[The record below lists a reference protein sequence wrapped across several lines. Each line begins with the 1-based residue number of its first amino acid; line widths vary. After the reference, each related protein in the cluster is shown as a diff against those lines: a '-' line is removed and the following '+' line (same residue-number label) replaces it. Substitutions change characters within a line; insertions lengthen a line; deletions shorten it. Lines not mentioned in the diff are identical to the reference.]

1 MRLRTIGGLWIEGE
15 TPRTR
20 LGPRPLSLL
29 ALVAA
34 AGKKGISRE
43 RAVGILWAD
52 TDEDQARHALSQT
65 LYRLKRDT
73 GRDWF
78 TPTTELRLDP
88 SVSSDIR
95 SFHEALAAGDLET
108 ATALYTGPFL
118 EGFYLTGAPE
128 FERWMEEERDRLH
141 HQALRA
147 LERLAARSDES
158 RQLPRAVRSWHRLT
172 ELDPFSAL
180 YAMGYMRALAAA
192 GDRPRALAHAN
203 LYRETVRRE
212 LDTEPDP
219 AVRQLEVALRAPH
232 PEVRVAPPFPALA
245 DAAGPAE
252 PVSAQRVAAPR
263 MRWLVPV
270 VLVGIVLLGLALRGV
285 SDATDQPPPF
295 LAVGRIRTPQLGDSS
310 SLGPVL
316 RDMLATSLGSIPGL
330 RVVANSRLIELMPRG
345 ADTMPGATSDAAR
358 RAGAT
363 EMLEG
368 ELVPS
373 ATGLALVLRRVALRS
388 GVVQQGYSV
397 HAMGPAQLV
406 DSATTAIA
414 RDLQLESPSAA
425 VATIRTSSPAAYALY
440 EEGLRAFYRWDGAAA
455 YRLMKA
461 AVERDS
467 AFAMA
472 AYYGWWASR
481 GIMPGP
487 EGDRDLL
494 HRAKLLAPRA
504 IDRERLL
511 IEGSVATMI
520 APLPTVLAIAETLAV
535 RYPED
540 PDGQILLGGARHH
553 AGDWPGAIAAYERA
567 VALDSLASA
576 TPGSYCR
583 LCVAL
588 GGIGAAYAWWDSAGA
603 AERTAR
609 RFIALRPHEEI
620 AWSALIEPL
629 LRLGRRDEALA
640 AIQKRDSLATIP
652 YSFRGLLQRDLIRWG
667 RFEELDP
674 QLLDDLN
681 SSSASVRG
689 EARWLMLFSLRNQGR
704 LREAMALARDHIIPG
719 SSSRVV
725 GLPPEGLMQVTI
737 SLEARRP
744 LEAAQGF
751 QEVAAISLSQSLTP
765 GFKARFVTWMLTLAG
780 TALASAGD
788 TAAVRRLADSAEQI
802 GKGSNWGRDPRLH
815 HYLRGLLFQRKGHH
829 AEAVGAFRRAVFS
842 TSDGFTRIN
851 LEMGRS
857 LVALGRAM
865 EAIAILQPA
874 LRGGVDGSNSYVT
887 YTELHEAL
895 AQAFE
900 LAGQPDSAAAHYG
913 AVARAWRRADPQFR
927 DRHQQ
932 AKLKAGP

>member
-1 MRLRTIGGLWIEGE
+1 LRLRTIGGLWIEDE
-15 TPRTR
+15 APRAP

-34 AGKKGISRE
+34 AGRKGISRE
-43 RAVGILWAD
+43 RVVGILWAD
-52 TDEDQARHALSQT
+52 TDEEQARHALSQT

-88 SVSSDIR
+88 SVSSDIG
-95 SFHEALAAGDLET
+95 SFHEAMAAGDLET
-108 ATALYTGPFL
+108 ATALYTGTFL

-128 FERWMEEERDRLH
+128 FERWVEEERDRLH

-147 LERLAARSDES
+147 LEHLAARSDES
-158 RQLPRAVRSWHRLT
+158 RQLPQAVRIWHRLT
-172 ELDPFSAL
+172 ELDPVSAR
-180 YAMGYMRALAAA
+180 YATGYMRALAAV

-203 LYRETVRRE
+203 LYRATVHRE

-219 AVRQLEVALRAPH
+219 AVLQLEAALRASH
-232 PEVRVAPPFPALA
+232 PAVPVEPPPTV
-245 DAAGPAE
+245 E
-252 PVSAQRVAAPR
+252 PMRRSSEPPPMQRVALPGIR
-263 MRWLVPV
+263 RLVPFA
-270 VLVGIVLLGLALRGV
+270 LLGIVVLGLALRGMRN
-285 SDATDQPPPF
+285 ATEKPPPF
-295 LAVGRIRTPQLGDSS
+295 LAVGKIRTPELGDTS

-330 RVVANSRLIELMPRG
+330 RVVANSRLIELLPRG
-345 ADTMPGATSDAAR
+345 ADTVPGAATDAAR

-363 EMLEG
+363 EILEG
-368 ELVPS
+368 ELVLS
-373 ATGLALVLRRVALRS
+373 AAGLALVLRRVALRS
-388 GVVQQGYSV
+388 GIVRQGYSV
-397 HAMGPAQLV
+397 HATGPSQLV
-406 DSATTAIA
+406 DSATMAIA
-414 RDLQLESPSAA
+414 RDLQLQSPSAG

-481 GIMPGP
+481 GVMSEP

-494 HRAKLLAPRA
+494 RRAKDLAPRA

-511 IEGSVATMI
+511 IEGSVATMV
-520 APLPTVLAIAETLAV
+520 APLPTVVAIAETLTV

-540 PDGQILLGGARHH
+540 PDGQILLGGARHA
-553 AGDWPGAIAAYERA
+553 AGDWAGAVAAYERA
-567 VALDSLASA
+567 VAIDSLASA

-588 GGIGAAYAWWDSAGA
+588 GAIGAAYVWWDSVGA

-609 RFIALRPHEEI
+609 RFISLRPQEEI
-620 AWSALIEPL
+620 AWSALVEPL
-629 LRLGRRDEALA
+629 LRQGRREEALA
-640 AIQKRDSLATIP
+640 AIQKRDSLTTVP
-652 YSFRGLLQRDLIRWG
+652 FSYRGLLQRDLIRRG
-667 RFEELDP
+667 RFEELDR
-674 QLLDDLN
+674 QLLDDLV
-681 SSSASVRG
+681 SSSVSVRG
-689 EARWLMLFSLRNQGR
+689 ESRWLMLFSLRNQGR

-719 SSSRVV
+719 SASRVV
-725 GLPPEGLMQVTI
+725 GLQPEGLMQVTI

-751 QEVAAISLSQSLTP
+751 REVAATSLSQNLTP
-765 GFKARFVTWMLTLAG
+765 GFKARFATWMLALAG
-780 TALASAGD
+780 TALAAAGD
-788 TAAVRRLADSAEQI
+788 TAAVHRLADSAEQI

-815 HYLRGLLFQRKGHH
+815 HYLRGLLFQREGHH
-829 AEAVGAFRRAVFS
+829 AEAVEAFRRAVFS

-857 LVALGRAM
+857 LVALGRAK
-865 EAIAILQPA
+865 EAIGILQPA

-887 YTELHEAL
+887 HTELHELL
-895 AQAFE
+895 AQSFD
-900 LAGQPDSAAAHYG
+900 LAGQPDSAAAHYR
-913 AVARAWRRADPQFR
+913 AVERAWRRADPQFR
-927 DRHQQ
+927 ERYLR
-932 AKLKAGP
+932 AKQKAGA

>member
-15 TPRTR
+15 APRAP
-20 LGPRPLSLL
+20 LGPRLLGLL

-34 AGKKGISRE
+34 AGRKGISRE

-52 TDEDQARHALSQT
+52 TDEEQARHALSQT

-88 SVSSDIR
+88 SVSSDIG
-95 SFHEALAAGDLET
+95 SFHQAMAAGDLET
-108 ATALYTGPFL
+108 AAALYTGRFL
-118 EGFYLTGAPE
+118 EGFYLTAAPE
-128 FERWMEEERDRLH
+128 FERWVEEERDRLH
-141 HQALRA
+141 HQVLRA
-147 LERLAARSDES
+147 LEQLAARSDES
-158 RQLPRAVRSWHRLT
+158 GPLPQAVRIWHRLT
-172 ELDPFSAL
+172 ELDPLSAR
-180 YAMGYMRALAAA
+180 YAAGHMRALAAV
-192 GDRPRALAHAN
+192 GDRPRALAHAI

-219 AVRQLEVALRAPH
+219 TVRQLEAVLRAPQAG
-232 PEVRVAPPFPALA
+232 VRAEPPA
-245 DAAGPAE
+245 PAE
-252 PVSAQRVAAPR
+252 PMLRSPEPVPVQQGARR
-263 MRWLVPV
+263 GIRWLIPV
-270 VLVGIVLLGLALRGV
+270 ALVGIVLLGLALRGV
-285 SDATDQPPPF
+285 SNATDQPPPF
-295 LAVGRIRTPQLGDSS
+295 LAVGKIRTPELGDTS

-316 RDMLATSLGSIPGL
+316 RDMLATSLGSIAGL

-345 ADTMPGATSDAAR
+345 ADTLPGATSDAAR

-363 EMLEG
+363 EILEG
-368 ELVPS
+368 ELIPS
-373 ATGLALVLRRVALRS
+373 ATGLALTLRRVALTS
-388 GVVQQGYSV
+388 GVVRQGYSV

-406 DSATTAIA
+406 DSATTLIA
-414 RDLQLESPSAA
+414 RDLQLGSPSAA

-481 GIMPGP
+481 GSMSGP
-487 EGDRDLL
+487 EGDPDLL
-494 HRAKLLAPRA
+494 RRAKLLAPRA

-520 APLPTVLAIAETLAV
+520 APLPTVLAIAETLTV

-540 PDGQILLGGARHH
+540 PDGHILLGAARHA
-553 AGDWPGAIAAYERA
+553 AGDWTGAIAAYERA
-567 VALDSLASA
+567 VAIDSLASA

-588 GGIGAAYAWWDSAGA
+588 GGIGTAYGWWDSAGA
-603 AERTAR
+603 AVRTAR
-609 RFIALRPHEEI
+609 RFISLRPHEEI
-620 AWSALIEPL
+620 AWSALAEPL
-629 LRLGRRDEALA
+629 LRLGRREEALA
-640 AIQKRDSLATIP
+640 AMQKRDSLTTVP
-652 YSFRGLLQRDLIRWG
+652 YSYRGTLQRDLIRWG
-667 RFEELDP
+667 RFAELDR
-674 QLLDDLN
+674 QLLDDLI
-681 SSSASVRG
+681 SSSGSVRG
-689 EARWLMLFSLRNQGR
+689 EGRWLMLFSLRNQGR
-704 LREAMALARDHIIPG
+704 LSEAMDLARDHVIPG
-719 SSSRVV
+719 STSRVA
-725 GLPPEGLMQVTI
+725 GLPPEGLMQITI
-737 SLEARRP
+737 LLEAGRP
-744 LEAAQGF
+744 LEAARGF
-751 QEVAAISLSQSLTP
+751 RELAATSLSQNLTP
-765 GFKARFVTWMLTLAG
+765 GFKARFATWMLALAG
-780 TALASAGD
+780 TALAAAGD

-815 HYLRGLLFQRKGHH
+815 HYLRGLLFQRSGHH
-829 AEAVGAFRRAVFS
+829 AEAVEAFRLAVFS
-842 TSDGFTRIN
+842 KSDGFTRIN

-857 LVALGRAM
+857 LMILGRAQ

-887 YTELHEAL
+887 HTELHEAL

-900 LAGQPDSAAAHYG
+900 LAGQPDSAVAHYR
-913 AVARAWRRADPQFR
+913 AVERAWRHADPRFHER
-927 DRHQQ
+927 YRQ
-932 AKLKAGP
+932 AKLKA

>member
-15 TPRTR
+15 APRAA
-20 LGPRPLSLL
+20 LGPRQLSLL

-34 AGKKGISRE
+34 AGRKGISRE

-52 TDEDQARHALSQT
+52 TDEEQARHALSQT

-78 TPTTELRLDP
+78 TPTAELRLDP
-88 SVSSDIR
+88 SISSDIG

-108 ATALYTGPFL
+108 ATALYTGTFL

-128 FERWMEEERDRLH
+128 FERWVEEERDRLH

-147 LERLAARSDES
+147 LEQLAARQDES
-158 RQLPRAVRSWHRLT
+158 GQPPQAVPIWHRLT
-172 ELDPFSAL
+172 ELDPLSAR
-180 YAMGYMRALAAA
+180 YAMGYMRALVSA

-219 AVRQLEVALRAPH
+219 AVRQLEAALRAPH
-232 PEVRVAPPFPALA
+232 PEVRVTPPSPPFP
-245 DAAGPAE
+245 DPAAPTE
-252 PVSAQRVAAPR
+252 PVPVQRVAPPR
-263 MRWLVPV
+263 IRWLVPLA
-270 VLVGIVLLGLALRGV
+270 LVGIVLLGLALRGV

-295 LAVGRIRTPQLGDSS
+295 LAVGKIRTPELGDTS

-330 RVVANSRLIELMPRG
+330 QVVANSRLIELMARG

-363 EMLEG
+363 EILEG
-368 ELVPS
+368 ELVPG
-373 ATGLALVLRRVALRS
+373 ATGLALTLRRVALAS
-388 GVVQQGYSV
+388 GVVRQGYTV
-397 HAMGPAQLV
+397 QAMGAAQLV

-414 RDLQLESPSAA
+414 RDLRLQSPSAA
-425 VATIRTSSPAAYALY
+425 VATIRTASPAAYALY

-461 AVERDS
+461 AVERDT

-481 GIMPGP
+481 GIMSDPQ
-487 EGDRDLL
+487 GDPDLL
-494 HRAKLLAPRA
+494 RRAKLLAPRA

-520 APLPTVLAIAETLAV
+520 APLPTVVAIAETLSV

-540 PDGQILLGGARHH
+540 PDGQILLGGARHA
-553 AGDWPGAIAAYERA
+553 AGDWAGAIAAFERA
-567 VALDSLASA
+567 VAIDSLASA

-588 GGIGAAYAWWDSAGA
+588 GGIVGAYIWWDSASA

-609 RFIALRPHEEI
+609 RFIALRPHEGI
-620 AWSALIEPL
+620 AWSALVEPL
-629 LRLGRRDEALA
+629 LRQGRRDEALA
-640 AIQKRDSLATIP
+640 AIQKQDSLSAVA
-652 YSFRGLLQRDLIRWG
+652 YSYRGTLQRDLIRWG
-667 RFEELDP
+667 RFGEVDR
-674 QLLDDLN
+674 QLLDDLA
-681 SSSASVRG
+681 SSSGAVRG
-689 EARWLMLFSLRNQGR
+689 EGRWLMLFSLRNQGR
-704 LREAMALARDHIIPG
+704 LSEAMALARDHVIPG

-737 SLEARRP
+737 ALEAGRP
-744 LEAAQGF
+744 LEAARGF
-751 QEVAAISLSQSLTP
+751 RNLAANSLSQNLTP
-765 GFKARFVTWMLTLAG
+765 GFKARFVAWMLALAG
-780 TALASAGD
+780 TALASADD

-815 HYLRGLLFQRKGHH
+815 HYLRGLLFQRDGHH
-829 AEAVGAFRRAVFS
+829 AEAVEAFQRAVFS

-851 LEMGRS
+851 LEIGRS
-857 LVALGRAM
+857 LMALGRAT
-865 EAIAILQPA
+865 EAIAILQSA
-874 LRGGVDGSNSYVT
+874 LRGGVDGSNSYAT
-887 YTELHEAL
+887 HTELHEAL

-900 LAGQPDSAAAHYG
+900 RAGQPDSAVAHYR
-913 AVARAWRRADPQFR
+913 AVERAWRRADPHFQER
-927 DRHQQ
+927 YLR
-932 AKLKAGP
+932 AKQKAGG